1 MKKLSAYFLILVVIQ
16 SCSEGGFFRTG
27 EMITETRSFPEF
39 TYVEI
44 RDVFDVTLR
53 QTDTP
58 GVTISCGEALMPG
71 IKTTFSNDTLI
82 ISNDNHFDWTRKY
95 RRIELVIETDTLE
108 KITLDEPCSFRTDGV
123 YKQDKLIVWATNNLT
138 EIDIEIE
145 TGHFY
150 MVNSWINTGNY
161 RVSGQ
166 TEYAY
171 FVINGA
177 ANLDASGLD
186 AEDMYVEQR
195 SIDDLKIKVKGYL
208 TYGIKNSGD
217 IICYSQ
223 PETTERKFHTGTG
236 ELVFR

>member
-1 MKKLSAYFLILVVIQ
+1 
-16 SCSEGGFFRTG
+16 
-27 EMITETRSFPEF
+27 MITETRSLPEF

-44 RDVFDVTLR
+44 RNVFDVTLR
-53 QTDTP
+53 QADKP
-58 GVTISCGEALMPG
+58 GVTINCGEALMPG

-82 ISNDNHFDWTRKY
+82 ISNENHFDWTRKY
-95 RRIELVIETDTLE
+95 RRIELFIETDSLE
-108 KITLDEPCSFRTDGV
+108 KITLDEPCNFRTDGV

-138 EIDIEIE
+138 EVDIEIE

-161 RVSGQ
+161 RVSGK

-177 ANLDASGLD
+177 ANLDASELI

-195 SIDDLKIKVKGYL
+195 SIDDLKIKVNGYL
-208 TYGIKNSGD
+208 TYGIKNNGN

-223 PETTERKFHTGTG
+223 PETTEKKFHTGTG
-236 ELVFR
+236 ELLYR

>member
-27 EMITETRSFPEF
+27 EIITETRSFPEF

-44 RDVFDVTLR
+44 SNVFDVTLR
-53 QTDTP
+53 QADSP

-71 IKTTFSNDTLI
+71 IKTTFSGDTLI
-82 ISNDNHFDWTRKY
+82 ISNDNHFDWSRKY
-95 RRIELVIETDTLE
+95 RRIELVIETDGME
-108 KITLDEPCSFRTDGV
+108 KITLDEPCSLVTDGV
-123 YKQDKLIVWATNNLT
+123 YKQDRLIVWATNNLT

-145 TGHFY
+145 TGSFY

-177 ANLDASGLD
+177 ANLDASGLLAD
-186 AEDMYVEQR
+186 DMYVEQK
-195 SIDDLKIKVKGYL
+195 SIDDLEINVYGYL

-217 IICYSQ
+217 IICYNQ
-223 PETTERKFHTGTG
+223 PETIEKKFHTGTG
-236 ELVFR
+236 ALIFR